1 MQLPGFHNIFQLEFH
16 QQSTYW
22 MRIPFSLFF
31 SLISSI
37 FIYCCFSNQKNKGKN
52 QTVPAHISKIGK
64 TSVTLNSPLLPSP

>member
-1 MQLPGFHNIFQLEFH
+1 
-16 QQSTYW
+16 
-22 MRIPFSLFF
+22 MRIAFSLFF

-52 QTVPAHISKIGK
+52 QTIPAHISKIGK